1 MKFIKQF
8 GIIML
13 ISFVGEVLNSV
24 IPLPV
29 PASIYGFVIMF
40 ACLKL
45 KIIKISSV
53 HETGKFLIEIM
64 PLMFIPAAVGLITA
78 WKVLKPMFVPVA
90 VITVVSTI
98 VVMAVSGRVT
108 QDVITHKAKHKVK
121 NEEHTDLKA
130 MAFAGAELEEGG
142 AE

>member
-13 ISFVGEVLNSV
+13 ISFVGEVLNAV

-45 KIIKISSV
+45 KIIKLCSV
-53 HETGKFLIEIM
+53 KETGKFLIEIM

-78 WKVLKPMFVPVA
+78 WKILKPMFIPVA
-90 VITVVSTI
+90 IITIVSTV
-98 VVMAVSGRVT
+98 VVMAVAGRTT
-108 QDVITHKAKHKVK
+108 QSVITHKKKSKTKCEIENTKV
-121 NEEHTDLKA
+121 
-130 MAFAGAELEEGG
+130 MSFAGAELEEGG